1 MLKYLSLDEYT
12 TVTWPCL
19 SDHSTLAFPLNFTSR
34 ESTSQSLATSSVTW
48 PDTLSPLVN
57 VSLSLIGLY
66 VTLRLLT
73 VPGMLLLIR
82 GKLSRKQDLEW
93 LSQRGGRRPA
103 YHQTGPHP
111 LSASGLREKRVYPI
125 YLKLHQRFPHPS
137 SRRDARKP
145 REERGHVFWEE
156 WDAAWTAALFCSFIH
171 SLGEACYLLR
181 VHAAHVSPLR
191 PVPLSELSK
200 VNHVTFSG
208 GV

>member
-111 LSASGLREKRVYPI
+111 LSASACLARGWGKRGCI
-125 YLKLHQRFPHPS
+125 
-137 SRRDARKP
+137 
-145 REERGHVFWEE
+145 
-156 WDAAWTAALFCSFIH
+156 LFILNCT
-171 SLGEACYLLR
+171 
-181 VHAAHVSPLR
+181 HVSPTPLR
-191 PVPLSELSK
+191 GETRGNHGRNEDMCFERNGTQPGPPPFFPPSSTLSGRRVIYCVCTQLTCPPSGLSRCQSSQK
-200 VNHVTFSG
+200 LTT
-208 GV
+208 